1 MRAISLRLLTVLGL
15 AAVLW
20 GCKEEKEELQVEAA
34 TDYIR
39 LQPGKYITYRLDS
52 TVFPQAG
59 RATEV
64 HSYQEKHLIDA
75 QIADNLG
82 RPSYRIFRFIRDTAG
97 SGGWNAAGTYMIT
110 PLAQTVEVIED
121 NLRLVKLVTPIKE
134 GTTWH
139 SNQYLASDPYESLYK
154 FNNDDNMADWESEVQ
169 SVGESA
175 TFGGQTVTDIIT
187 LLHQDESYNNPD
199 TDLLTFASR
208 TLSVDKYA
216 KGLGLVFQEY
226 IMWEY
231 QPNPNPGTTGYKV
244 GFGVKRSMID
254 HN

>member
-1 MRAISLRLLTVLGL
+1 MLGL

-20 GCKEEKEELQVEAA
+20 GCEEEKEDLQFETA

-39 LQPGKYITYRLDS
+39 LQPGRFITYRLDS

-75 QIADNLG
+75 QITDNLG
-82 RPSYRIFRFIRDTAG
+82 RPSFRIFRFIRDAAG
-97 SGGWNAAGTYMIT
+97 TGNWSAAGTYMIT

-121 NLRLVKLVTPIKE
+121 NLRMVKLVTPIKE

-139 SNQYLASDPYESLYK
+139 SNQYLAADPYEPNYR
-154 FNNDDNMADWESEVQ
+154 FNNDDNMGEWETEIQ

-175 TFGGQTVTDIIT
+175 TFGGQPVNDIIT
-187 LLHQDESYNNPD
+187 LLHQDETLNNPD
-199 TDLLTFASR
+199 TDPNTYATR

-231 QPNPNPGTTGYKV
+231 QPSTGQGSTGYRV

>member
-20 GCKEEKEELQVEAA
+20 SCEEEKEDLQFETA

-52 TVFPQAG
+52 TVFPQSG

-75 QIADNLG
+75 QITDNLG
-82 RPSYRIFRFIRDTAG
+82 RPSYRVFRFIRDAAG
-97 SGGWNAAGTYMIT
+97 TGAWSAAGTYMIT
-110 PLAQTVEVIED
+110 PGAQTVEVIED
-121 NLRLVKLVTPIKE
+121 NLRMVKLVTPIKE

-139 SNQYLASDPYESLYK
+139 SNQYLATNPYEPNYK
-154 FNNDDNMADWESEVQ
+154 FNNDDNMAEWETVVE

-175 TFGGQTVTDIIT
+175 NYGGQTVNDIIT
-187 LLHQDESYNNPD
+187 LLHQDETLNNPV
-199 TDLLTFASR
+199 TDPSTYATR

-226 IMWEY
+226 VLWEY
-231 QPNPNPGTTGYKV
+231 QPNPGGTGYKV